1 MSNWK
6 SKYTEL
12 DTIIREK
19 RPMIHHITNY
29 VVMNVTA
36 NVTLAMGAS
45 PVMAHANEEVEE
57 MVAFAS
63 AHVLNPGTLSPHWIS
78 AMLSSGK
85 KAKRLGIPIILDPVG
100 AGATTL
106 RTETCLQI
114 LDEVKPSVIRGN
126 QAEVMILGGK
136 DAQIQGV
143 DSMET
148 GKAPVE
154 AFKALAKQTGAVVCV
169 TGAVDYVT
177 NGETTYRIEN
187 GHPMMANVT
196 GTGCS
201 SSTAVAVYCAAGGAT
216 AQSCALGLAVF
227 GACGELAAEE
237 SEGPGSF
244 QVAILDALYNAPNK
258 EVGNM
263 LRITELD

>member
-1 MSNWK
+1 MSNWTQ
-6 SKYTEL
+6 KYTEL
-12 DTIIREK
+12 DAVIREK

-63 AHVLNPGTLSPHWIS
+63 AHVLNPGTLSPHWIT

-85 KAKRLGIPIILDPVG
+85 KAKKLGIPIILDPVG
-100 AGATTL
+100 VGATTL

-136 DAQIQGV
+136 DDRSRVWIPWKPAKLPWKLSRPSQNR
-143 DSMET
+143 
-148 GKAPVE
+148 PV
-154 AFKALAKQTGAVVCV
+154 
-169 TGAVDYVT
+169 
-177 NGETTYRIEN
+177 
-187 GHPMMANVT
+187 P
-196 GTGCS
+196 S
-201 SSTAVAVYCAAGGAT
+201 SVSLVP
-216 AQSCALGLAVF
+216 L
-227 GACGELAAEE
+227 
-237 SEGPGSF
+237 
-244 QVAILDALYNAPNK
+244 
-258 EVGNM
+258 
-263 LRITELD
+263 IT

>member
-6 SKYTEL
+6 TEYMKL
-12 DTIIREK
+12 DAMIREK

-63 AHVLNPGTLSPHWIS
+63 AHVLNPGTLSPHWIT

-85 KAKRLGIPIILDPVG
+85 KAKELGIPIILDPVG
-100 AGATTL
+100 AGATKF
-106 RTETCLQI
+106 RTETCLKI
-114 LDEVKPSVIRGN
+114 LEEVRPDVIRGN
-126 QAEVMILGGK
+126 MAEVMILAGEE
-136 DAQIQGV
+136 ARIQGV

-148 GKAPVE
+148 GEAPLE
-154 AFKALAKQTGAVVCV
+154 AFKALARQTGAVICV
-169 TGAVDYVT
+169 TGPVDHVT
-177 NGETTYRIEN
+177 DGETAYRIDN
-187 GHPMMANVT
+187 GHPMMGNVT

-201 SSTAVAVYCAAGGAT
+201 STTAVAVYCAAGGAN
-216 AQSCALGLAVF
+216 ARSCALGLAVF
-227 GACGELAAEE
+227 GACGELAADQ
-237 SEGPGSF
+237 STGPGSF
-244 QVAILDALYNAPNK
+244 QVAILDALYNAPGMD
-258 EVGNM
+258 VGGR
-263 LRITELD
+263 LRINEL

>member
-1 MSNWK
+1 MSSWK
-6 SKYTEL
+6 KKYVEA

-63 AHVLNPGTLSPHWIS
+63 AHVINPGTLSPHWIT
-78 AMLSSGK
+78 AMLRSGRR
-85 KAKRLGIPIILDPVG
+85 AKDLGVPVVLDPVG
-100 AGATTL
+100 AGATRL
-106 RTETCLQI
+106 RTDTCMQI
-114 LDEVKPSVIRGN
+114 LEEVRPDVIRGN
-126 QAEVMILGGK
+126 QAEVMILAGEE
-136 DAQIQGV
+136 ARIQGV

-148 GKAPVE
+148 GEAPVE
-154 AFKALAKQTGAVVCV
+154 AFRALSRQTGAVICV
-169 TGAVDYVT
+169 TGPVDYVT
-177 NGETTYRIEN
+177 DGETVLTVAN
-187 GHPMMANVT
+187 GHPMMGNVT

-201 SSTAVAVYCAAGGAT
+201 STTAVAVHCATGGAGVE
-216 AQSCALGLAVF
+216 SCALGLAVF

-237 SEGPGSF
+237 SGGPGSF
-244 QVAILDALYNAPNK
+244 QVAILDALYNAPQRDL
-258 EVGNM
+258 GTR
-263 LRITELD
+263 LRIREV

>member
-1 MSNWK
+1 MSNWNT
-6 SKYTEL
+6 KYTEL
-12 DTIIREK
+12 DAMIREK

-36 NVTLAMGAS
+36 NVTLSMGAS

-63 AHVLNPGTLSPHWIS
+63 AHVLNPGTLSPHWIT

-85 KAKRLGIPIILDPVG
+85 KARKLGIPVILDPVG

-114 LDEVKPSVIRGN
+114 LEEVKPNVIRGN
-126 QAEVMILGGK
+126 QAEVMILAGEE
-136 DAQIQGV
+136 ARIQGV

-148 GKAPVE
+148 GEAPVE
-154 AFKALAKQTGAVVCV
+154 AFKALARQTGAVICV
-169 TGAVDYVT
+169 TGPVDYVT
-177 NGETTYRIEN
+177 NGETTYKIEN

-227 GACGELAAEE
+227 GACGELAADE
-237 SEGPGSF
+237 SSGPGSF
-244 QVAILDALYNAPNK
+244 QVALLDALYNAPSRDI
-258 EVGNM
+258 GSR
-263 LRITELD
+263 LRITEVD